1 MRFSLSSLA
10 MAERVTTCCGS
21 MFWQTASM
29 VNPSPGGTVP
39 PPKSSSVVQ
48 AAGKSMEATGRK

>member
-1 MRFSLSSLA
+1 